1 MTSRSKVPSKAPLY
15 VRALR
20 LRQLRVGGLA
30 SVLLFE
36 CMIAVG
42 VLLALAE
49 LVSWWA
55 VLILP
60 VVVAIMVKVNDIAA
74 SAAARGRANR
84 EGRSTAEDSASRSGS
99 RSSAKRASRLDEW
112 DDWDELTAPEK
123 HGTTSLSR
131 AELDRAPA
139 EVGAGGGRKST
150 PLARALA
157 RQQAQAALGD
167 DGRSSVPMPEPP
179 PVAPPPATQ
188 MGVTRIWVPARDKV
202 ATGRATPPQQESR
215 RAARHDNQQEGRSM
229 VSQPAAR
236 SGTYEDGGYDDYER
250 ADYGPFE
257 YDRSSGPAGSGYDGS
272 GYDGA
277 EYGAYDHEPRRGA
290 HRSGYLGVNDSFHN
304 DAYHNEA
311 YQADE
316 SPTGGRHARGY
327 RSGGHYSDDAFTSS
341 GGRHSDNGRRDDD
354 ITRQRSTLNQGRFA

>member
-20 LRQLRVGGLA
+20 LRQLHVGGLA
-30 SVLLFE
+30 SFLLFE

-84 EGRSTAEDSASRSGS
+84 EGRSETEDTGSRSGS
-99 RSSAKRASRLDEW
+99 RSSAKRANRLDEW

-131 AELDRAPA
+131 AELDREAA
-139 EVGAGGGRKST
+139 GVGAGGGRKTT

-157 RQQAQAALGD
+157 RQKAQAALGD
-167 DGRSSVPMPEPP
+167 DGRSSVPMPEAP
-179 PVAPPPATQ
+179 PVEPPPAKQ
-188 MGVTRIWVPARDKV
+188 VGVIRISVPARDK
-202 ATGRATPPQQESR
+202 AAAGRATAPQQESR
-215 RAARHDNQQEGRSM
+215 RAARHENQQEGRSM

-236 SGTYEDGGYDDYER
+236 TGANEDGGFDEYER
-250 ADYGPFE
+250 ADYDQFE
-257 YDRSSGPAGSGYDGS
+257 YDRARYEGSGYDGYDGS
-272 GYDGA
+272 GY
-277 EYGAYDHEPRRGA
+277 EPRRGA
-290 HRSGYLGVNDSFHN
+290 HRDGYLRVNDSFHN
-304 DAYHNEA
+304 DGYHDP
-311 YQADE
+311 YHSDE

-327 RSGGHYSDDAFTSS
+327 RTGGHYSDEGFTSS